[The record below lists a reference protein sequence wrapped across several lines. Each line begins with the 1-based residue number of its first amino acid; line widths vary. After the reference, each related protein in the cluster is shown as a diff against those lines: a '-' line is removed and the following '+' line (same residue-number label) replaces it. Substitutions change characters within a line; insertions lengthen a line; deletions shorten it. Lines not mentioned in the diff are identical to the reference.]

1 MENNEIKFTHVIYD
15 YLKQYIKPIILFI
28 IFILIFTLIFSLYN
42 LELEAILYS
51 SLICCFIGL
60 ICICINFINYYKKH
74 LQLYKLQKE
83 ISISLENL
91 PSPKNLMEEDY
102 TNLILSLNNEYKSYI
117 SKSDIAKSNMI
128 DYYTM
133 WVHQIKTPISAM
145 KLLIQTS
152 ESEISGDLSSE
163 LFKIEQYVEM
173 VLSYIRLDNS
183 ENDFVIK
190 EYNLDDI
197 VRQAIRKYAPLFI
210 RKKISL
216 DFQNTNYKV
225 LTDEKWLVFVIE
237 QLLSNA
243 IKYTNKGKISIYP
256 LENKKLVIEDTGIGI
271 SPEDVPRIFDKGF
284 TGYNGRTDKKATG
297 LGLYLCKNI
306 LDKLSH
312 KISIESEI
320 GVGTKVILD
329 LSMINVNIE

>member
-1 MENNEIKFTHVIYD
+1 MNSNSQFLSVIRG
-15 YLKQYIKPIILFI
+15 YIKQNIKVLLLFI
-28 IFILIFTLIFSLYN
+28 VFALVFCIVFSLYD
-42 LELEAILYS
+42 LEIEAIYYS
-51 SLICCFIGL
+51 VMLCSFIGL
-60 ICICINFINYYKKH
+60 IYICINFINYYKKH
-74 LQLYKLQKE
+74 IQLYKLQNE

-91 PSPKNLMEEDY
+91 PSPKTLMEEDY
-102 TNLILSLNNEYKSYI
+102 TNLILNLNKEYKNYI
-117 SKSDIAKSNMI
+117 SKSDIAKSDMI

-133 WVHQIKTPISAM
+133 WVHQIKTPISAL

-152 ESEISGDLSSE
+152 ESEISSDLSSE

-173 VLSYIRLDNS
+173 VLSYIRLGSNK
-183 ENDFVIK
+183 NDFVLK
-190 EYNLDDI
+190 EYDLDNI
-197 VRQAIRKYAPLFI
+197 IRQAVRKYAPLFI

-216 DFQNTNYKV
+216 DFQPTNYKV

-243 IKYTNKGKISIYP
+243 IKYTNKGKISIYS

-271 SPEDVPRIFDKGF
+271 SKEDIPRIFDKGF

-312 KISIESEI
+312 KISIESEV
-320 GVGTKVILD
+320 GVKTKVILD
-329 LSMINVNIE
+329 LAMVNVNIE

>member
-1 MENNEIKFTHVIYD
+1 MDNKSQFLSVVCAYI
-15 YLKQYIKPIILFI
+15 KQYINVLLLFI
-28 IFILIFTLIFSLYN
+28 VFAFVFCIVFSLYN
-42 LELEAILYS
+42 LETEAIYYS
-51 SLICCFIGL
+51 IILCAFIGL
-60 ICICINFINYYKKH
+60 IYICINFINYYKKH
-74 LQLYKLQKE
+74 IQLYKLQNE

-91 PSPKNLMEEDY
+91 LSPKTLMEEDY
-102 TNLILSLNNEYKSYI
+102 TNLILTLNKEYKTYI
-117 SKSDIAKSNMI
+117 SKSDIAKSDMI

-152 ESEISGDLSSE
+152 ESEISSDLSSE

-173 VLSYIRLDNS
+173 VLSYIRLGSN

-190 EYNLDDI
+190 EYDLDNI

-210 RKKISL
+210 RKKINL
-216 DFQNTNYKV
+216 DFQPTTYKV

-271 SPEDVPRIFDKGF
+271 SQEDIPRIFDKGF

-312 KISIESEI
+312 KISIESEV
-320 GVGTKVILD
+320 GVKTKVILD
-329 LSMINVNIE
+329 LSMLNVNIE

>member
-1 MENNEIKFTHVIYD
+1 MDNKSQFLSVVCAYI
-15 YLKQYIKPIILFI
+15 KQYIKVLLLFI
-28 IFILIFTLIFSLYN
+28 VFAFVFCIVFSLYN
-42 LELEAILYS
+42 LETEAIYYS
-51 SLICCFIGL
+51 IILCAFIGL
-60 ICICINFINYYKKH
+60 IYICINFINYYKKH
-74 LQLYKLQKE
+74 IQLYKLQNE

-91 PSPKNLMEEDY
+91 PSPKTLMEEDY
-102 TNLILSLNNEYKSYI
+102 TNLILNLNKEYKTYI
-117 SKSDIAKSNMI
+117 SKSDIAKSDMI

-152 ESEISGDLSSE
+152 ESEISSDLSSE

-173 VLSYIRLDNS
+173 VLSYIRLGSN

-190 EYNLDDI
+190 EYDLDNI

-210 RKKISL
+210 RKKINL
-216 DFQNTNYKV
+216 DFQPTTYKV

-271 SPEDVPRIFDKGF
+271 SKEDIPRIFDKGF

-312 KISIESEI
+312 KISIESEV
-320 GVGTKVILD
+320 GVKTKVILD
-329 LSMINVNIE
+329 LSMLNVNIE

>member
-1 MENNEIKFTHVIYD
+1 MNSNSQFFSVIRG
-15 YLKQYIKPIILFI
+15 YIKQNIKVIFLFI
-28 IFILIFTLIFSLYN
+28 VFALVFGIVFSLYD
-42 LELEAILYS
+42 LEIEAIYYS
-51 SLICCFIGL
+51 VMLCSFIGL
-60 ICICINFINYYKKH
+60 IYICINFINYYKKH
-74 LQLYKLQKE
+74 VQLYKLQNE

-91 PSPKNLMEEDY
+91 PSPKTLMEEDY
-102 TNLILSLNNEYKSYI
+102 TNLILNLNKEYKNYI
-117 SKSDIAKSNMI
+117 SKSDIAKSDMI

-152 ESEISGDLSSE
+152 ESEISSDLSSE

-173 VLSYIRLDNS
+173 VLSYIRLGSN

-190 EYNLDDI
+190 EYDLDNI

-210 RKKISL
+210 RKKINL
-216 DFQNTNYKV
+216 DFQPTTYKV

-256 LENKKLVIEDTGIGI
+256 LEDKKLVIEDTGIGI
-271 SPEDVPRIFDKGF
+271 SQEDIPRIFDKGF

-312 KISIESEI
+312 KISIESEV
-320 GVGTKVILD
+320 GVKTKVILD
-329 LSMINVNIE
+329 LAMVNVNIE

>member
-1 MENNEIKFTHVIYD
+1 MNSNSQFLSVIRG
-15 YLKQYIKPIILFI
+15 YIKQNIKVLLLFI
-28 IFILIFTLIFSLYN
+28 VFALVFCIVFSLYN
-42 LELEAILYS
+42 LETEAIYYS
-51 SLICCFIGL
+51 IILCSFIGL
-60 ICICINFINYYKKH
+60 IYICINFINYYKKH
-74 LQLYKLQKE
+74 IQLYKLQNE

-91 PSPKNLMEEDY
+91 PSPKTLMEEDY
-102 TNLILSLNNEYKSYI
+102 TNLILTLNKEYKTYI
-117 SKSDIAKSNMI
+117 SKSDIAKSDMI

-152 ESEISGDLSSE
+152 ESEISSDLSSE

-173 VLSYIRLDNS
+173 VLSYIRLGSNK
-183 ENDFVIK
+183 NDFVLK
-190 EYNLDDI
+190 EYDLDNI
-197 VRQAIRKYAPLFI
+197 IRQAVRKYAPLFI

-216 DFQNTNYKV
+216 DFQPTNYKV

-243 IKYTNKGKISIYP
+243 IKYTNKGKISIYS

-271 SPEDVPRIFDKGF
+271 SKEDIPRIFDKGF

-312 KISIESEI
+312 KISIESEV
-320 GVGTKVILD
+320 GVKTKVILD
-329 LSMINVNIE
+329 LAMVNVNIE

>member
-1 MENNEIKFTHVIYD
+1 MDNKSQFLSVVCAYI
-15 YLKQYIKPIILFI
+15 KQYIKVLLLFI
-28 IFILIFTLIFSLYN
+28 VFALVFCIVFSLYN
-42 LELEAILYS
+42 LETEAIYYS
-51 SLICCFIGL
+51 IMLCSFIGL
-60 ICICINFINYYKKH
+60 IYICINFINYYKKH
-74 LQLYKLQKE
+74 VQLYKLQNE

-91 PSPKNLMEEDY
+91 PSPKTLMEEDY
-102 TNLILSLNNEYKSYI
+102 TNLILNLNKEYKTYI
-117 SKSDIAKSNMI
+117 SKSDIAKSDMI

-152 ESEISGDLSSE
+152 ESEISSDLSSE

-173 VLSYIRLDNS
+173 VLSYIRLGSN

-190 EYNLDDI
+190 EYDLDNI

-210 RKKISL
+210 RKKINL
-216 DFQNTNYKV
+216 DFQPTNYKV

-256 LENKKLVIEDTGIGI
+256 LEDKKLVIEDTGIGI
-271 SPEDVPRIFDKGF
+271 SQEDIPRIFDKGF

-312 KISIESEI
+312 KISIESEV
-320 GVGTKVILD
+320 GVKTKVIID
-329 LSMINVNIE
+329 LAMVNVNIE

>member
-1 MENNEIKFTHVIYD
+1 MNSNSQFLSVIRG
-15 YLKQYIKPIILFI
+15 YIKQNIKVLLLFI
-28 IFILIFTLIFSLYN
+28 VFALVFCIVFSLYD
-42 LELEAILYS
+42 LEIEAIYYS
-51 SLICCFIGL
+51 IMLCTFIGL
-60 ICICINFINYYKKH
+60 IYICINFINYYKKH
-74 LQLYKLQKE
+74 IQLYKLQNE

-91 PSPKNLMEEDY
+91 PSPKTLMEEDY
-102 TNLILSLNNEYKSYI
+102 TNLILNLNKEYKTYI
-117 SKSDIAKSNMI
+117 SKSDIAKSDMI

-133 WVHQIKTPISAM
+133 WVHQIKTPISAL

-152 ESEISGDLSSE
+152 ESEISSDLSSE

-173 VLSYIRLDNS
+173 VLSYIRLGSNK
-183 ENDFVIK
+183 NDFVLK
-190 EYNLDDI
+190 EYDLDNI
-197 VRQAIRKYAPLFI
+197 IRQAVRKYAPLFI

-216 DFQNTNYKV
+216 DFQPTNYKV

-243 IKYTNKGKISIYP
+243 IKYTNKGKISIYS

-271 SPEDVPRIFDKGF
+271 SKEDIPRIFDKGF

-312 KISIESEI
+312 KISIESEV
-320 GVGTKVILD
+320 GVKTKVILD
-329 LSMINVNIE
+329 LSMLNVNIE

>member
-1 MENNEIKFTHVIYD
+1 M
-15 YLKQYIKPIILFI
+15 
-28 IFILIFTLIFSLYN
+28 
-42 LELEAILYS
+42 
-51 SLICCFIGL
+51 
-60 ICICINFINYYKKH
+60 
-74 LQLYKLQKE
+74 
-83 ISISLENL
+83 ENL
-91 PSPKNLMEEDY
+91 PSPKTLMEEDY
-102 TNLILSLNNEYKSYI
+102 TNLILNLNKEYKTYI
-117 SKSDIAKSNMI
+117 SKSDIAKSDMI

-133 WVHQIKTPISAM
+133 WVHQIKTPISAL

-152 ESEISGDLSSE
+152 ESEISSDLSSE

-173 VLSYIRLDNS
+173 VLSYIRLGSNK
-183 ENDFVIK
+183 NDFVLK
-190 EYNLDDI
+190 EYDLDNI

-216 DFQNTNYKV
+216 DFQPTNYKV

-243 IKYTNKGKISIYP
+243 IKYTNKGKISIYS

-271 SPEDVPRIFDKGF
+271 SKEDIPRIFDKGF

-312 KISIESEI
+312 KISIESEV
-320 GVGTKVILD
+320 GVKTKVILD
-329 LSMINVNIE
+329 LAMVNVNIE

>member
-1 MENNEIKFTHVIYD
+1 MNSNSQFLSVIRG
-15 YLKQYIKPIILFI
+15 YIKQNIKVLLLFI
-28 IFILIFTLIFSLYN
+28 VFALVFCIVFSLYD
-42 LELEAILYS
+42 LEIEAIYYS
-51 SLICCFIGL
+51 VMLCTFIGL
-60 ICICINFINYYKKH
+60 IYICINFINYYKKH
-74 LQLYKLQKE
+74 IQLYKLQNE

-91 PSPKNLMEEDY
+91 PSPKTLMEEDY
-102 TNLILSLNNEYKSYI
+102 TNLILNLNKEYKTYI
-117 SKSDIAKSNMI
+117 SKSDIAKSDMI

-133 WVHQIKTPISAM
+133 WVHQIKTPISAL

-152 ESEISGDLSSE
+152 ESEISSDLSSE

-173 VLSYIRLDNS
+173 VLSYIRLGSNK
-183 ENDFVIK
+183 NDFVLK
-190 EYNLDDI
+190 EYDLDNI
-197 VRQAIRKYAPLFI
+197 IRQAVRKYAPLFI

-216 DFQNTNYKV
+216 DFQPTNYKV

-243 IKYTNKGKISIYP
+243 IKYTNKGKISIYS

-271 SPEDVPRIFDKGF
+271 SKEDIPRIFDKGF

-312 KISIESEI
+312 KISIESEV
-320 GVGTKVILD
+320 GVKTKVILD
-329 LSMINVNIE
+329 LAMVNVNIE

>member
-1 MENNEIKFTHVIYD
+1 MNSNSQFFSVIRG
-15 YLKQYIKPIILFI
+15 YIKQNIKVIFLFI
-28 IFILIFTLIFSLYN
+28 VFALVFGIVFSLYD
-42 LELEAILYS
+42 LEIEAIYYS
-51 SLICCFIGL
+51 VILCSFIGL
-60 ICICINFINYYKKH
+60 IYICINFINYYKKH
-74 LQLYKLQKE
+74 IQLYKLQNE

-91 PSPKNLMEEDY
+91 PSPKTLMEEDY
-102 TNLILSLNNEYKSYI
+102 TNLILTLNKEYKTYI
-117 SKSDIAKSNMI
+117 SKSDIAKSDMI

-152 ESEISGDLSSE
+152 ESEISSDLSSE

-173 VLSYIRLDNS
+173 VLSYIRLGSN

-190 EYNLDDI
+190 EYDLDNI

-210 RKKISL
+210 RKKINL
-216 DFQNTNYKV
+216 DFQPTTYKV

-256 LENKKLVIEDTGIGI
+256 LEDKKLVIEDTGIGI
-271 SPEDVPRIFDKGF
+271 SQEDIPRIFDKGF

-312 KISIESEI
+312 KISIESEV
-320 GVGTKVILD
+320 GVKTKVILD
-329 LSMINVNIE
+329 LSMLNVNIE

>member
-1 MENNEIKFTHVIYD
+1 MDNKSQFLSVVCAYI
-15 YLKQYIKPIILFI
+15 KQYIKVLLLFI
-28 IFILIFTLIFSLYN
+28 VFAFVFCIVFSLYN
-42 LELEAILYS
+42 LETEAIYYS
-51 SLICCFIGL
+51 IILCAFIGL
-60 ICICINFINYYKKH
+60 IYICINFINYYKKH
-74 LQLYKLQKE
+74 IQLYKLQNE

-91 PSPKNLMEEDY
+91 LSPKTLMEEDY
-102 TNLILSLNNEYKSYI
+102 TNLILTLNKEYKTYI
-117 SKSDIAKSNMI
+117 SKSDIAKSDMI

-152 ESEISGDLSSE
+152 ESEISSDLSSE

-173 VLSYIRLDNS
+173 VLSYIRLGSN

-190 EYNLDDI
+190 EYDLDNI

-210 RKKISL
+210 RKKINL
-216 DFQNTNYKV
+216 DFQPTTYKV

-256 LENKKLVIEDTGIGI
+256 LEDKKLVIEDTGIGI
-271 SPEDVPRIFDKGF
+271 SKEDIPRIFDKGF

-312 KISIESEI
+312 KISIESEV
-320 GVGTKVILD
+320 GVKTKVILD
-329 LSMINVNIE
+329 LAMVNVNIE

>member
-1 MENNEIKFTHVIYD
+1 MDNKSQFLSVVCAYI
-15 YLKQYIKPIILFI
+15 KQYIKVLLLCIV
-28 IFILIFTLIFSLYN
+28 FSLYN
-42 LELEAILYS
+42 LETEAIYYS
-51 SLICCFIGL
+51 IILCAFIGL
-60 ICICINFINYYKKH
+60 IYICINFINYYKKH
-74 LQLYKLQKE
+74 IQLYKLQNE

-91 PSPKNLMEEDY
+91 PSPKTLMEEDY
-102 TNLILSLNNEYKSYI
+102 TNLILNLNKEYKTYI
-117 SKSDIAKSNMI
+117 SKSDIAKSDMI

-152 ESEISGDLSSE
+152 ESEISSDLSSE

-173 VLSYIRLDNS
+173 VLSYIRLGSN

-190 EYNLDDI
+190 EYDLDNI

-210 RKKISL
+210 RKKINL
-216 DFQNTNYKV
+216 DFQPTTYKV

-256 LENKKLVIEDTGIGI
+256 LEDKKLVIEDTGIGI
-271 SPEDVPRIFDKGF
+271 SQEDIPRIFDKGF

-312 KISIESEI
+312 KISIESEV
-320 GVGTKVILD
+320 GVKTKVIID
-329 LSMINVNIE
+329 LAMVNVNIE

>member
-1 MENNEIKFTHVIYD
+1 MDNKSQFLSVVCAYI
-15 YLKQYIKPIILFI
+15 KQYIKVLLLFI
-28 IFILIFTLIFSLYN
+28 VFALVFCIVFSLYD
-42 LELEAILYS
+42 LEIEAIYYS
-51 SLICCFIGL
+51 IMLCTFIGL
-60 ICICINFINYYKKH
+60 IYICINFINYYKKH
-74 LQLYKLQKE
+74 IQLYKLQNE

-91 PSPKNLMEEDY
+91 PSPKTLMEEDY
-102 TNLILSLNNEYKSYI
+102 TNLILNLNKEYKTYI
-117 SKSDIAKSNMI
+117 SKSDIAKSDMI

-152 ESEISGDLSSE
+152 ESEISSDLSSE

-173 VLSYIRLDNS
+173 VLSYIRLGSN

-190 EYNLDDI
+190 EYDLDNI

-210 RKKISL
+210 RKKINL
-216 DFQNTNYKV
+216 DFQPTTYKV

-256 LENKKLVIEDTGIGI
+256 LEDKKLVIEDTGIGI
-271 SPEDVPRIFDKGF
+271 SQEDIPRIFDKGF

-312 KISIESEI
+312 KISIESEV
-320 GVGTKVILD
+320 GVKTKVIID
-329 LSMINVNIE
+329 LAMVNVNIE

>member
-1 MENNEIKFTHVIYD
+1 MNSNSQFFSVIRG
-15 YLKQYIKPIILFI
+15 YIKQNIKVIFLFI
-28 IFILIFTLIFSLYN
+28 VFALVFGIVFSLYD
-42 LELEAILYS
+42 LEIEAIYYS
-51 SLICCFIGL
+51 VMLCSFIELIY
-60 ICICINFINYYKKH
+60 ICINFINYYKKH
-74 LQLYKLQKE
+74 IQLYKLQNE

-91 PSPKNLMEEDY
+91 PSPKTLMEEDY
-102 TNLILSLNNEYKSYI
+102 TNLILTLNKEYKTYI
-117 SKSDIAKSNMI
+117 SKSDIAKSDMI

-152 ESEISGDLSSE
+152 ESEISSDLSSE

-173 VLSYIRLDNS
+173 VLSYIRLGSN

-190 EYNLDDI
+190 EYDLDNI

-210 RKKISL
+210 RKKINL
-216 DFQNTNYKV
+216 DFQPTTYKV

-256 LENKKLVIEDTGIGI
+256 LEDKKLVIEDTGIGI
-271 SPEDVPRIFDKGF
+271 SQEDIPRIFDKGF

-312 KISIESEI
+312 KISIESEV
-320 GVGTKVILD
+320 GVKTKVILD
-329 LSMINVNIE
+329 LSMLNVNIE

>member
-1 MENNEIKFTHVIYD
+1 MNSNSQFFSVIRG
-15 YLKQYIKPIILFI
+15 YIKQNIKVIFLFI
-28 IFILIFTLIFSLYN
+28 VFALVFGIVFSLYD
-42 LELEAILYS
+42 LEIEAIYYS
-51 SLICCFIGL
+51 VMLCSFIGL
-60 ICICINFINYYKKH
+60 IYICINFINYYKKH
-74 LQLYKLQKE
+74 VQLYKLQNE

-91 PSPKNLMEEDY
+91 PSPKTLMEEDY
-102 TNLILSLNNEYKSYI
+102 TNLILNLNKEYKNYI
-117 SKSDIAKSNMI
+117 SKSDIAKSDMI

-152 ESEISGDLSSE
+152 ESEISSDLSSE

-173 VLSYIRLDNS
+173 VLSYIRLGSNK
-183 ENDFVIK
+183 NDFVLK
-190 EYNLDDI
+190 EYDLDNI
-197 VRQAIRKYAPLFI
+197 IRQAVRKYAPLFI

-216 DFQNTNYKV
+216 DFKPTNYKV

-243 IKYTNKGKISIYP
+243 IKYTNKGKISIYS

-271 SPEDVPRIFDKGF
+271 SKEDIPRIFDKGF

-312 KISIESEI
+312 KISIESEV
-320 GVGTKVILD
+320 GVKTKVILD

>member
-1 MENNEIKFTHVIYD
+1 MNSNSQFLSVIRG
-15 YLKQYIKPIILFI
+15 YIKQNIKVLLLFI
-28 IFILIFTLIFSLYN
+28 VFALVFCIVFSLYD
-42 LELEAILYS
+42 LEIEAIYYS
-51 SLICCFIGL
+51 IMLCTFIGL
-60 ICICINFINYYKKH
+60 IYICINFINYYKKH
-74 LQLYKLQKE
+74 IQLYKLQNE

-91 PSPKNLMEEDY
+91 PSPKTLIEEDY
-102 TNLILSLNNEYKSYI
+102 TNLILTLNKEYKNYI
-117 SKSDIAKSNMI
+117 SKSDIAKSDMI

-152 ESEISGDLSSE
+152 ESEISSDLSSE

-173 VLSYIRLDNS
+173 VLSYIRLGSNK
-183 ENDFVIK
+183 NDFVLK
-190 EYNLDDI
+190 EYDLDNI

-210 RKKISL
+210 RKKINL
-216 DFQNTNYKV
+216 DFQPTTYKV

-243 IKYTNKGKISIYP
+243 IKYTNKGKISIYS

-271 SPEDVPRIFDKGF
+271 SKEDIPRIFDKGF

-312 KISIESEI
+312 KISIESEV
-320 GVGTKVILD
+320 GVKTKVILD
-329 LSMINVNIE
+329 LAMVNVNIE

>member
-1 MENNEIKFTHVIYD
+1 MDNKSQFLSVVCA
-15 YLKQYIKPIILFI
+15 YIKQSIKVLLLFI
-28 IFILIFTLIFSLYN
+28 VFALVFCIVFSLYN
-42 LELEAILYS
+42 LETEAIYYS
-51 SLICCFIGL
+51 IILCTFIGL
-60 ICICINFINYYKKH
+60 IYICINFINYYKKH
-74 LQLYKLQKE
+74 IQLYKLQNE

-91 PSPKNLMEEDY
+91 PSPKTLMEEDY
-102 TNLILSLNNEYKSYI
+102 TNLILNLNKEYKTYI
-117 SKSDIAKSNMI
+117 SKSDIAKSDMI

-133 WVHQIKTPISAM
+133 WVHQIKTPISAL

-152 ESEISGDLSSE
+152 ESEISSDLSSE

-173 VLSYIRLDNS
+173 VLSYIRLGSNK
-183 ENDFVIK
+183 NDFVLK
-190 EYNLDDI
+190 EYDLDNI

-216 DFQNTNYKV
+216 DFQPTNYKV

-256 LENKKLVIEDTGIGI
+256 LEDKKLVIEDTGIGI
-271 SPEDVPRIFDKGF
+271 SQEDIPRIFDKGF

-312 KISIESEI
+312 KISIESEV
-320 GVGTKVILD
+320 GVKTKVILD
-329 LSMINVNIE
+329 LAMVNVNIE

>member
-1 MENNEIKFTHVIYD
+1 M
-15 YLKQYIKPIILFI
+15 
-28 IFILIFTLIFSLYN
+28 
-42 LELEAILYS
+42 
-51 SLICCFIGL
+51 
-60 ICICINFINYYKKH
+60 
-74 LQLYKLQKE
+74 
-83 ISISLENL
+83 ENL
-91 PSPKNLMEEDY
+91 PSPKTLMEEDY
-102 TNLILSLNNEYKSYI
+102 TNLILNLNKEYKTYI
-117 SKSDIAKSNMI
+117 SKSDIAKSDMI

-152 ESEISGDLSSE
+152 ESEISSDLSSE

-173 VLSYIRLDNS
+173 VLSYIRLGSN

-190 EYNLDDI
+190 EYDLDNI

-210 RKKISL
+210 RKKINL
-216 DFQNTNYKV
+216 DFQPTTYKV

-243 IKYTNKGKISIYP
+243 IKYTNKGKISIYS

-271 SPEDVPRIFDKGF
+271 SKEDIPRIFDKGF

-312 KISIESEI
+312 KISIESEV
-320 GVGTKVILD
+320 GVKTKVILD
-329 LSMINVNIE
+329 LSMLNVNIE

>member
-1 MENNEIKFTHVIYD
+1 MDNKSQFLSVVCAYI
-15 YLKQYIKPIILFI
+15 KQYIKVLLLFI
-28 IFILIFTLIFSLYN
+28 VFAFVFCIVFSLYN
-42 LELEAILYS
+42 LETEAIYYS
-51 SLICCFIGL
+51 IILCAFIGL
-60 ICICINFINYYKKH
+60 IYICINFINYYKKH
-74 LQLYKLQKE
+74 IQLYKLQNE

-91 PSPKNLMEEDY
+91 PSPKTLMEEDY
-102 TNLILSLNNEYKSYI
+102 TNLILNLNKEYKTYI
-117 SKSDIAKSNMI
+117 SKSDIAKSDMI

-152 ESEISGDLSSE
+152 ESEISSDLSSE

-173 VLSYIRLDNS
+173 VLSYIRLGSN

-190 EYNLDDI
+190 EYDLDNI

-210 RKKISL
+210 RKKINL
-216 DFQNTNYKV
+216 DFQPTTYKV

-256 LENKKLVIEDTGIGI
+256 LEDKKLVIEDTGIGI
-271 SPEDVPRIFDKGF
+271 SKEDIPRIFDKGF

-312 KISIESEI
+312 KISIESEV
-320 GVGTKVILD
+320 GVKTKVILD
-329 LSMINVNIE
+329 LSMLNVNIE

>member
-1 MENNEIKFTHVIYD
+1 MDNKSQFLSVVCAYI
-15 YLKQYIKPIILFI
+15 KQYIKVLLLFI
-28 IFILIFTLIFSLYN
+28 VFAFVFCIVFSLYN
-42 LELEAILYS
+42 LETEAIYYS
-51 SLICCFIGL
+51 IILCAFIGL
-60 ICICINFINYYKKH
+60 IYICINFINYYKKH
-74 LQLYKLQKE
+74 IQLYQLQNE

-91 PSPKNLMEEDY
+91 LSPKTLMEEDY
-102 TNLILSLNNEYKSYI
+102 TNLILTLNKEYKNYI
-117 SKSDIAKSNMI
+117 SKSDIAKSDMI

-152 ESEISGDLSSE
+152 ESEISSDLSSE

-173 VLSYIRLDNS
+173 VLSYIRLGSN

-190 EYNLDDI
+190 EYDLDNI

-210 RKKISL
+210 RKKINL
-216 DFQNTNYKV
+216 DFQPTTYKV

-271 SPEDVPRIFDKGF
+271 SKEDIPRIFDKGF

-312 KISIESEI
+312 KISIESEV
-320 GVGTKVILD
+320 GVKTKVILD
-329 LSMINVNIE
+329 LSMLNVNIE

>member
-1 MENNEIKFTHVIYD
+1 MNSNSQFFSVIRG
-15 YLKQYIKPIILFI
+15 YIKQNIKVIFLFI
-28 IFILIFTLIFSLYN
+28 VFALVFGIVFSLYD
-42 LELEAILYS
+42 LEIEAIYYS
-51 SLICCFIGL
+51 VMLCSFIGL
-60 ICICINFINYYKKH
+60 IYICINFINYYKKH
-74 LQLYKLQKE
+74 VQLYKLQNE

-91 PSPKNLMEEDY
+91 PSPKTLMEEDY
-102 TNLILSLNNEYKSYI
+102 TNLILNLNKEYKTYI
-117 SKSDIAKSNMI
+117 SKSDIAKSDMI

-152 ESEISGDLSSE
+152 ESEISSDLSSE

-173 VLSYIRLDNS
+173 VLSYIRLGSN

-190 EYNLDDI
+190 EYDLDNI

-210 RKKISL
+210 RKKINL
-216 DFQNTNYKV
+216 DFQPTTYKV

-256 LENKKLVIEDTGIGI
+256 LEDKKLVIEDTGIGI
-271 SPEDVPRIFDKGF
+271 SKEDIPRIFDKGF

-312 KISIESEI
+312 KISIESEV
-320 GVGTKVILD
+320 GVKTKVILD
-329 LSMINVNIE
+329 LSMLNVNIE